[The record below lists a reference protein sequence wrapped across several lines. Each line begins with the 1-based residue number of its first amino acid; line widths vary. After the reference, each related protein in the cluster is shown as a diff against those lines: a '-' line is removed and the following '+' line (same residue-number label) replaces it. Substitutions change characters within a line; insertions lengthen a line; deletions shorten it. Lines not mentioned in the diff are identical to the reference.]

1 MSLGFW
7 SPRISIEP
15 VDYIAYDRD
24 VDMNR
29 VIVISW
35 LLIASSQM
43 ASEKWLIHIKKDNG
57 VHAVSFGFWLPKTL
71 KNPKE
76 YGIQNVRKIN
86 LKKSYVRLVMGVSL
100 KVN

>member
-15 VDYIAYDRD
+15 VDYIAYDWD

-29 VIVISW
+29 VIMISW

-43 ASEKWLIHIKKDNG
+43 APEG
-57 VHAVSFGFWLPKTL
+57 
-71 KNPKE
+71 
-76 YGIQNVRKIN
+76 
-86 LKKSYVRLVMGVSL
+86 
-100 KVN
+100 